1 MFDFH
6 LHPARLPHP
15 DALQEALSAAGYG
28 FVAIACEPW
37 EWEAVAKMGPCD
49 RAFGIHPMVASQ
61 VKDADFAKLE
71 GYLRGDPS
79 ASVGECGLDRR
90 YPGYG
95 AGGVQEAVFMRQVE
109 LARDLRRDLQIH
121 CVGDYGRIVALL
133 KKAKYPPQS
142 DAAGLSGAAKFSDA
156 AGLSGTAGFSDAAG
170 LLGTAKSVPRP
181 VFHRFGGD
189 AGIVRAALPMGAI
202 FSLHADSFKKKSTL
216 AALPLIPEQNVRFET
231 DADETTFATKENT
244 FADDGRGAA
253 NGDAAAEYGV
263 EQIVQSLRER
273 WLATKSLWDNLK
285 V

>member
-15 DALQEALSAAGYG
+15 DALQKALSAAGYG

-49 RAFGIHPMVASQ
+49 RAFGIHPMVAAQ
-61 VKDADFAKLE
+61 VSDADFGRLE
-71 GYLRGDPS
+71 GYLRDDPAS
-79 ASVGECGLDRR
+79 SVGECGLDRR

-95 AGGVQEAVFMRQVE
+95 ENGVQEAVFLQQVE
-109 LARDLRRDLQIH
+109 LARDLGRDLQIH
-121 CVGDYGRIVALL
+121 CVGDYGRILALL
-133 KKAKYPPQS
+133 KAAKFP
-142 DAAGLSGAAKFSDA
+142 DAAGLSSSAKPA
-156 AGLSGTAGFSDAAG
+156 
-170 LLGTAKSVPRP
+170 PRP

-202 FSLHADSFKKKSTL
+202 FSLHADSFRKKSTL

-231 DADETTFATKENT
+231 DADETTFATKET
-244 FADDGRGAA
+244 AFAGDSRGAA

>member
-15 DALQEALSAAGYG
+15 KALLEALGAAGYG

-37 EWEAVAKMGPCD
+37 EWEAVAAMDTRD

-71 GYLRGDPS
+71 GYLRGDPAS
-79 ASVGECGLDRR
+79 SVGECGLDRR

-133 KKAKYPPQS
+133 K
-142 DAAGLSGAAKFSDA
+142 AAHFKN
-156 AGLSGTAGFSDAAG
+156 
-170 LLGTAKSVPRP
+170 RP

-189 AGIVRAALPMGAI
+189 AGTVRAALPMGAI

-216 AALPLIPEQNVRFET
+216 AALPLIPAENVRFET
-231 DADETTFATKENT
+231 DADETTFAGNGQDAEN
-244 FADDGRGAA
+244 GGAP
-253 NGDAAAEYGV
+253 AEYGV
-263 EQIVQSLRER
+263 EHIVQSLRER